1 MTEKNIFVDKL
12 FLPLNISDIYIF
24 FLCKNCNP
32 PEKGHLPLSQ
42 QPPSE
47 N

>member
-12 FLPLNISDIYIF
+12 FLPLNISDIFF